1 MADLLVSKV
10 FAELPLMTEPKG
22 VVVDVLKEGSKMKQK
37 EWKEWNG
44 LARWMEV
51 ESTLMQCVG
60 GKPLTQFSSL
70 YAALLTCLDD

>member
-22 VVVDVLKEGSKMKQK
+22 VVVDVLREGSKMKQK

-51 ESTLMQCVG
+51 EST
-60 GKPLTQFSSL
+60 
-70 YAALLTCLDD
+70 

>member
-1 MADLLVSKV
+1 MHGVAMNSTTSATPRQTMPYLCTLAADLLVNKV

-22 VVVDVLKEGSKMKQK
+22 VVVDVLREGSKMKQK

-51 ESTLMQCVG
+51 EST
-60 GKPLTQFSSL
+60 
-70 YAALLTCLDD
+70 